1 MVIPAHLQAWIVEQ
15 RPEFYTPID
24 QAAWRYILRVSG
36 SHFATAAHAAY
47 LDGLR
52 ATGIS
57 AERIPLIQEMD
68 EKMQRIGW
76 RAVAVSGFI
85 PPQAFMEFQSLGIL
99 PIACDM
105 RKLEHI
111 LYTPAPDV
119 VHEAAGHAPIITDP
133 DYSDFLRAFGQVSRR
148 AVYSGQDM
156 ALFRAIRRLSVIKE
170 DPVAGADEVAAAQR
184 AFEETAAAMGW
195 TSEAAEL
202 SRMYWWTVEY
212 GLVGELD
219 DPRIYGAGLLSS
231 AGESWRCLRPQ
242 VGKLPLDAD
251 CVKAAFDITRHQ
263 PRLYVTP
270 DFDHLRAVLEDYA
283 AGMAFRT
290 GGLPALQKA
299 LQAHAPTTATLDGG
313 LQVGGVLQECLTD
326 GLGRPSYLRWGGPA
340 LLSEADQPL
349 PGHGRDAHAHGF
361 GTALGPLAGHQ
372 AGVAGLQSDDLRRL
386 GFGGGRRGRLD
397 FFSGVVLEG
406 RLDGLRERDG
416 LNQLLRFEDC
426 RVTLGDRLLFDP
438 AWGCYDLAC
447 GLEVGSLCGG
457 WADRAVE
464 PEDLPAERPAM
475 KCNLDEGNRELAPL
489 YQDVRRIREA
499 GESGPTTERRL
510 AEIAVRLERDFP
522 ADWLLRLELVE
533 LQERLP
539 AGLGEQLRGQLAG
552 LAAAGAEQE
561 ELVSR
566 GLALCP

>member
-15 RPEFYTPID
+15 RPEFYTSID
-24 QAAWRYILRVSG
+24 HAAWRYILRVSG
-36 SHFATAAHAAY
+36 SYFAGAAHAAY

-52 ATGIS
+52 VTGIS
-57 AERIPLIQEMD
+57 AECIPLIHEMD

-119 VHEAAGHAPIITDP
+119 VHEAAGHAPIIADP
-133 DYSDFLRAFGQVSRR
+133 DYNDFLRAFGQVSRR

-156 ALFRAIRRLSVIKE
+156 ALFRAIRRLSLIKE
-170 DPVAGADEVAAAQR
+170 DPAAHEDEVAAAQR

-195 TSEAAEL
+195 ISEAAEL

-242 VGKLPLDAD
+242 VRKLPFGAD
-251 CVKAAFDITRHQ
+251 CVKMGYDITRQQ
-263 PRLYVTP
+263 PQLYVTP
-270 DFDHLRAVLEDYA
+270 DFARLREVLEDYA

-313 LQVGGVLQECLTD
+313 LQVGGILQECLTD
-326 GLGRPSYLRWGGPA
+326 DAGLPCYLRWGGPA
-340 LLSEADQPL
+340 LLSVDDQPL

-361 GTALGPLAGHQ
+361 GTAIGPLAGHE
-372 AGVAGLQSDDLRRL
+372 AGVADLKSEDLRRL

-397 FFSGVVLEG
+397 FSSGVVLEG
-406 RLDGLRERDG
+406 RLDGLRERGD

-426 RVTLGDRLLFDP
+426 RVTLGDRLLFDS

-447 GLEVGSLCGG
+447 GLAVRSLCGG
-457 WADRAVE
+457 WVDRVTD
-464 PEDLPAERPAM
+464 PEDLPTERPVM

-489 YQDVRRIREA
+489 YQEVRELREA
-499 GESGPTTERRL
+499 GAVGPATERRL
-510 AEIAVRLERDFP
+510 AEIAGRLERDFP

-533 LQERLP
+533 LEERLP
-539 AGLGEQLRGQLAG
+539 AGLGEQLRGQLAR
-552 LAAAGAEQE
+552 LAASGAEQE